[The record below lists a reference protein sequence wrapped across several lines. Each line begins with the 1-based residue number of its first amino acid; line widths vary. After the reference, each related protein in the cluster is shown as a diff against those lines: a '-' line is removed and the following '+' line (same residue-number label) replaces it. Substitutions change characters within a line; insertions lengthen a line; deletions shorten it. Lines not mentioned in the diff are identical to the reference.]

1 VRRLEVL
8 LVVGAVH
15 IASAQSA
22 QSVRGDDATAHMLS
36 AAREGTMRYRSID
49 SAIAEGFKRVGV
61 EFPAMGEHWVS
72 LPRVLEN
79 RFDPARPSVLTYITE
94 GGRRRLAGVA
104 YTALLAE
111 GEQPPNSPAPKAY
124 WHEHN
129 GSVAEESLPLHH
141 AAGIATDPGPGS
153 PRLSILHAWVWL
165 SNPAGSFV
173 TDNWALPL
181 ARLGID
187 PSHHA
192 LSPEAIRGVSLAN
205 DAARYYE
212 QTIETSLAPSDAEL
226 KLIQSVIA
234 RHRAEAR
241 AELRKD
247 PTLRDPS
254 RIAAAWTSLWDDLEK
269 SLPHDGAA
277 LRSLRARL

>member
-1 VRRLEVL
+1 MRRLAIL
-8 LVVGAVH
+8 LVVGAVRV
-15 IASAQSA
+15 ASAQSA
-22 QSVRGDDATAHMLS
+22 RSEDATAHMLS

-49 SAIAEGFKRVGV
+49 SAIADGFKRVGV

-111 GEQPPNSPAPKAY
+111 GEQPPSSPAPQAF

-141 AAGIATDPGPGS
+141 AAGMATDPGPGA

-165 SNPAGSFV
+165 PNPAGAFV
-173 TDNWALPL
+173 TDNWTLPL

-187 PSHHA
+187 ASHHA

-205 DAARYYE
+205 DSANYYE
-212 QTIETSLAPSDAEL
+212 QTIETSLAPTDVEL
-226 KLIQSVIA
+226 TLIQSIVA

-241 AELRKD
+241 AEVRKD

-254 RIAAAWTSLWDDLEK
+254 RIAAAWTSLWSDLKK

-277 LRSLRARL
+277 LWSLRARL